1 LILNYDKKSRKPKGR
16 QETSY
21 VYEERQRYY
30 YKGYTD
36 GQSDLIQRLIAAGV
50 LPAVDFD
57 HSTMQ
62 KYEAKPDDKS

>member
-1 LILNYDKKSRKPKGR
+1 MNYDKKSKKPKNR
-16 QETSY
+16 QAISY

-30 YKGYTD
+30 YKGYAD
-36 GQSDLIQRLIAAGV
+36 GQSDLIERLIAAGM

-62 KYEAKPDDKS
+62 TYEAKPDDKP